1 MTVAG
6 QQGPAL
12 GGALRD
18 DAGIGEAAFGNRGV
32 VARGAQPTAEPGQH
46 LVAIEAHAVH
56 SRVAYRHCHRS
67 ETIALDPA
75 AAQHHRGRSS
85 GAMSLIA
92 ATLGKI
98 AAPERRTMAVA
109 CGAHVLHDGY
119 TDLLYVL
126 LPLWQAQFGLGYAE
140 VGLLRALYVG
150 AMAGF
155 QIPAGSIAQR
165 FGGPL
170 VLGLGTALAGI
181 GFLIA
186 GASVGFAMLVG
197 ALVIGG
203 IGSGVQH
210 PIGAHLVSQAFSGVR
225 SRQALA
231 GYNFSGD
238 LGKMAF
244 PAATAW
250 LLTIMNWRAA
260 TAVIGIVGLAVAIAI
275 LAMRGLP
282 GREGAGEQTAEGPE
296 AAVGAATRGRG
307 FLLLLSIAVIDSATR
322 MGFLTFLPFLLQMK
336 GADLPEIGI
345 ALTLVFT
352 GGAAGKLVCGWLGIR
367 LGVVGAV
374 FLTEGLTA
382 IGILVL
388 LPLPLVAGL
397 AVLPLIGM
405 ALNGTS
411 SVLYGTVPELVASER
426 RQRACSIFYTGGVGA
441 GAPSPVLYGMVSG
454 LLSLPIMMA
463 LVAAIVLTTLPL
475 NWALRPAVRK
485 IGAR

>member
-1 MTVAG
+1 
-6 QQGPAL
+6 
-12 GGALRD
+12 
-18 DAGIGEAAFGNRGV
+18 
-32 VARGAQPTAEPGQH
+32 
-46 LVAIEAHAVH
+46 
-56 SRVAYRHCHRS
+56 
-67 ETIALDPA
+67 
-75 AAQHHRGRSS
+75 
-85 GAMSLIA
+85 MSLIT
-92 ATLGKI
+92 ATLGKL

-203 IGSGVQH
+203 LGSGVQH
-210 PIGAHLVSQAFSGVR
+210 PIGAHLVSQAFSGAR

-250 LLTIMNWRAA
+250 LLTLMDWRAA
-260 TAVIGIVGLAVAIAI
+260 TTVIGIVGLGAAVAI

-282 GREGAGEQTAEGPE
+282 GRETASEETADSSKTAE
-296 AAVGAATRGRG
+296 AAPSGRG
-307 FLLLLSIAVIDSATR
+307 FPLLLSIAMIDSATR
-322 MGFLTFLPFLLQMK
+322 MGFLTFLPFLLMMK
-336 GADLPEIGI
+336 GADLPMIGI

-352 GGAAGKLVCGWLGIR
+352 GGAAGKLACGWLGVR
-367 LGVVGAV
+367 LGVVRATWV
-374 FLTEGLTA
+374 TEGLTA
-382 IGILVL
+382 AGILAL
-388 LPLPLVAGL
+388 LPLPLFAGF
-397 AVLPLIGM
+397 AVLPLIGV

-411 SVLYGTVPELVASER
+411 SVLYGTVPELVAPER
-426 RQRACSIFYTGGVGA
+426 RQRAFSIFYTGGVGA
-441 GAPSPVLYGMVSG
+441 GALSPVLYGMVSD
-454 LLSLPIMMA
+454 LLSVPVMMM
-463 LVAAIVLTTLPL
+463 LIAAVVLMTLPL
-475 NWALRPAVRK
+475 AWGLRPALRD
-485 IGAR
+485 IPPHAA